1 MYFLIL
7 FWLFSLISSLA
18 YILTLSHTHYASEY
32 STLVELDSLHRVVP
46 PPPSVQLADSP
57 EYEVDAILDSNI
69 VCNKLY
75 YLVYWLGYPSSDHTW
90 EHVPCGV

>member
-75 YLVYWLGYPSSDHTW
+75 YLVD
-90 EHVPCGV
+90 